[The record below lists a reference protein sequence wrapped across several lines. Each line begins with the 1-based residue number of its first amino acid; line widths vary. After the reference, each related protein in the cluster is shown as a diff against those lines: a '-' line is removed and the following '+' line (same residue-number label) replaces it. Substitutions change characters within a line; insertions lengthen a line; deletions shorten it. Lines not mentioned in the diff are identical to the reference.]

1 LQKEG
6 LAIKV
11 KQFLKLPVSV
21 MWRADVITASRPD
34 MFREKGHRARRLL
47 GNIRLNLGLSA
58 LLVYL
63 GGCATPQPHLMTTPT
78 IYKDERLDFITRL
91 PPHLRATELPVFYAT
106 TRAPV
111 KPGDSGHYS
120 DNPGDQLRLGIAEV
134 RLGEAGWTFD
144 QLAASDWTSGGA
156 EPRPGTVERIDE
168 LGPVPREQ
176 AMSDVERQMVERID
190 AYLAGLSNPVVVLY
204 VPGYRVTFDEV
215 AVMMGSFSAYLGHG
229 VMVTFQWP
237 TGQNFWNYL
246 TDCPRAQKYVP
257 DIERMIA
264 LLSRTRA
271 QYINLI
277 AYSCGSP
284 LLGQALAQL
293 RRRHPQEDPAQLARR
308 YRIGNVIFVASD
320 VDLKTFA
327 RDLVPSIMDLA
338 AQTVVYFSTKDAAL
352 GFSRLVA
359 GASRLG
365 QPNIEELSARELELL
380 ATNPRFQAI
389 NVTNVRGAHEMTGMR
404 GHGYWYANE
413 WIATDVVMSLRFSI
427 PPEKRCRVLAGKA
440 KTVWSF
446 PDDYP
451 DCVAQRLLEA
461 FPELRRT
468 APLPIM
474 RSQH

>member
-1 LQKEG
+1 M
-6 LAIKV
+6 

-63 GGCATPQPHLMTTPT
+63 GGCATPQPHLMATPT

-190 AYLAGLSNPVVVLY
+190 A
-204 VPGYRVTFDEV
+204 
-215 AVMMGSFSAYLGHG
+215 
-229 VMVTFQWP
+229 
-237 TGQNFWNYL
+237 
-246 TDCPRAQKYVP
+246 
-257 DIERMIA
+257 
-264 LLSRTRA
+264 
-271 QYINLI
+271 
-277 AYSCGSP
+277 
-284 LLGQALAQL
+284 
-293 RRRHPQEDPAQLARR
+293 
-308 YRIGNVIFVASD
+308 
-320 VDLKTFA
+320 
-327 RDLVPSIMDLA
+327 
-338 AQTVVYFSTKDAAL
+338 
-352 GFSRLVA
+352 
-359 GASRLG
+359 
-365 QPNIEELSARELELL
+365 
-380 ATNPRFQAI
+380 
-389 NVTNVRGAHEMTGMR
+389 
-404 GHGYWYANE
+404 
-413 WIATDVVMSLRFSI
+413 
-427 PPEKRCRVLAGKA
+427 
-440 KTVWSF
+440 
-446 PDDYP
+446 
-451 DCVAQRLLEA
+451 
-461 FPELRRT
+461 
-468 APLPIM
+468 
-474 RSQH
+474 